1 MPVSLSRQSLSRT
14 LRHLSLAAVAVLT
27 AAATVSC
34 SPDRGKSLNE
44 MGQISLADSL
54 LYYTGQLKAYEYLSE
69 AMNDTA
75 LRSTEARIRFLKGVR
90 HGYDDMQGN
99 DTAYNLGIRYGVR
112 LAVRGKHFEN
122 EFGFTFDKDVLFRS
136 MAYALLQEED
146 IDELAV
152 QDKLYDVLHKLQAQ
166 QAGSVHRQ
174 AHRAI
179 RAEAAIL
186 GMKRLEDGLY
196 YKELTPGT
204 GPKATPGT
212 VLSLQENYSRPDG
225 ESLGISSPQEV
236 TVGNRETAPVLNE
249 IYCRMRQG
257 EHARFL
263 TPAFRLYGNRCE
275 FMGLKPSDPVL
286 IDILIFRISTE
297 TDSDINADV

>member
-54 LYYTGQLKAYEYLSE
+54 LYYTGQLKAYEYLRE

-136 MAYALLQEED
+136 MAYACC
-146 IDELAV
+146 
-152 QDKLYDVLHKLQAQ
+152 
-166 QAGSVHRQ
+166 R
-174 AHRAI
+174 
-179 RAEAAIL
+179 
-186 GMKRLEDGLY
+186 KR
-196 YKELTPGT
+196 
-204 GPKATPGT
+204 
-212 VLSLQENYSRPDG
+212 
-225 ESLGISSPQEV
+225 I
-236 TVGNRETAPVLNE
+236 
-249 IYCRMRQG
+249 
-257 EHARFL
+257 
-263 TPAFRLYGNRCE
+263 
-275 FMGLKPSDPVL
+275 
-286 IDILIFRISTE
+286 
-297 TDSDINADV
+297 